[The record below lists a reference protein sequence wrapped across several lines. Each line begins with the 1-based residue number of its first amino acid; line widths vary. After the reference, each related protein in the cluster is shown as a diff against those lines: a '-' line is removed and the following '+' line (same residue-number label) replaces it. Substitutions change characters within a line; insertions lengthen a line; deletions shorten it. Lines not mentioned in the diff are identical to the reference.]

1 MTYTSHTP
9 TPTPDPPPPPR
20 SPATKPI
27 MVLIAVLGGLI
38 LLVVAVTNGFSSA
51 INFTR
56 GTSTMTADTT
66 GITNLRVDANASRF
80 NLEFAD
86 VGEAT
91 LQTDGVNA
99 EKWNLDRDGDR
110 LIVQAPNRWLGWC
123 FVNCNPDEQQ
133 VTLMLPAELNDGS
146 LNVDLELAAGRLGAD
161 GDFEHLGVEIGAG
174 EADING
180 SAKRLEAELNAGS
193 ANLNLSDVQTADLDI
208 SAGRL
213 ITDLTG
219 DAPESVTAE
228 VSAGRLELTVP
239 EGEYAVNSELTAGNL
254 DNQLQ
259 TVPTSNHRIDIE
271 LAAGNATLQDQDT
284 AIP

>member
-9 TPTPDPPPPPR
+9 TPTPDPQPPR

-66 GITNLRVDANASRF
+66 GVTDLQVDANASRF
-80 NLEFAD
+80 TLEFTD
-86 VGEAT
+86 VSEAT

-99 EKWNLDRDGDR
+99 ENWRLDRDGDR
-110 LIVQAPNRWLGWC
+110 LIVQAPKRWFGWC

-133 VTLMLPAELNDGS
+133 VTLLLPAELNDGS
-146 LNVDLELAAGRLGAD
+146 LNADLELAAGQLVAD
-161 GDFEHLGVEIGAG
+161 GEFDHLGVEVGAG
-174 EADING
+174 EANING
-180 SAKRLEAELNAGS
+180 SADQLEAQLSAGS
-193 ANLNLSDVQTADLDI
+193 TNLHLADVQTAELDI

-219 DAPESVTAE
+219 DTPDSINAE

-239 EGEYAVNSELTAGNL
+239 EGQYAVDSDVTAGNL

-259 TVPTSNHRIDIE
+259 THPTSNHRIGIE
-271 LAAGNATLQDQDT
+271 LAAGNATLQSHGAAQQ
-284 AIP
+284 